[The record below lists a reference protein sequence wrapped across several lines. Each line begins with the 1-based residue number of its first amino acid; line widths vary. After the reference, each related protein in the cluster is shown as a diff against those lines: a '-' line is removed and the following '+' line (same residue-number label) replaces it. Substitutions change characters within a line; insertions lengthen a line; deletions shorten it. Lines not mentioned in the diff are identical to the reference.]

1 MQKITPYEITK
12 NPFTLIGKQWAMI
25 TTCQDGKVNTMTA
38 SWGGVGIMW
47 GKPAAFLFIRPQR
60 FTRELMDKSGK
71 FSVCFLPES
80 QREAMAYCGKASGRN
95 ENKLAACGLTAGKL
109 AGVPVL
115 DQSELALICRKLYR
129 QRLDPACLVE
139 KEIDATWYPNQDH
152 HYMYIAEIET
162 AYTK

>member
-25 TTCQDGKVNTMTA
+25 TTCQGEKINTMTA

-60 FTRELMDKSGK
+60 FTRELMDGSEK

-80 QREAMAYCGKASGRN
+80 QRQAMTYCGKASGRN
-95 ENKLAACGLTAGKL
+95 EDKLAACELTAGRL
-109 AGVPVL
+109 ESVPVL
-115 DQSELALICRKLYR
+115 DQSELALICKKLYR
-129 QRLDPACLVE
+129 QRLDPACLLE

-162 AYTK
+162 AYIK

>member
-12 NPFTLIGKQWAMI
+12 NPFAMIGKQWAMI
-25 TTCQDGKVNTMTA
+25 TTCQDSKVNTMTA

-60 FTRELMDKSGK
+60 FTRELMDGSEK

-80 QREAMAYCGKASGRN
+80 QRQAMAYCGKASGRN
-95 ENKLAACGLTAGKL
+95 EDKLAACGLTAGRL
-109 AGVPVL
+109 EGVPVL
-115 DQSELALICRKLYR
+115 DQSELVLICRKLYR
-129 QRLDPACLVE
+129 QRLDPACLLD
-139 KEIDATWYPNQDH
+139 KEIDTTWYPEQDH
-152 HYMYIAEIET
+152 HYMYISEIET

>member
-25 TTCQDGKVNTMTA
+25 TTCQGEKINTMTA

-60 FTRELMDKSGK
+60 FTRELMDGSEK

-80 QREAMAYCGKASGRN
+80 RRQAMTYCGKASGRN
-95 ENKLAACGLTAGKL
+95 EDKLAACGLTAGRL
-109 AGVPVL
+109 EGVPVL
-115 DQSELALICRKLYR
+115 DQSELALICKKLYR
-129 QRLDPACLVE
+129 QRLDPACLLE

-162 AYTK
+162 AYIE

>member
-25 TTCQDGKVNTMTA
+25 TTCQGEKINTMTA

-47 GKPAAFLFIRPQR
+47 GKSAAFLFIRPQR
-60 FTRELMDKSGK
+60 FTRELMDGSEK

-80 QREAMAYCGKASGRN
+80 QRQAMTYCGKAYGRN
-95 ENKLAACGLTAGKL
+95 EDKLAACGLTAGRL
-109 AGVPVL
+109 EGVPVL
-115 DQSELALICRKLYR
+115 DQSELVLMCKKLYR
-129 QRLDPACLVE
+129 QRLDPACLLE

-162 AYTK
+162 AYIK

>member
-25 TTCQDGKVNTMTA
+25 TTCQGEKINTMTA

-60 FTRELMDKSGK
+60 FTRELMDGSEK

-80 QREAMAYCGKASGRN
+80 QRQAMTYCGKASGRN
-95 ENKLAACGLTAGKL
+95 EDKLAACGLTAGRL
-109 AGVPVL
+109 EGVPVL
-115 DQSELALICRKLYR
+115 DQSELVLICKKLYR
-129 QRLDPACLVE
+129 QR
-139 KEIDATWYPNQDH
+139 
-152 HYMYIAEIET
+152 
-162 AYTK
+162 